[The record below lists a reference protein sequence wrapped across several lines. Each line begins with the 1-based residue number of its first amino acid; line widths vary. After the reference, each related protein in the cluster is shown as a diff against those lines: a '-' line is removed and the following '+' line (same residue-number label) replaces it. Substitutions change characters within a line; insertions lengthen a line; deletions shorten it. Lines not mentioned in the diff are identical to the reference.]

1 MENVRMAGRKR
12 LRVGFDFDGVIAYNP
27 FRILRAPTNILKKVI
42 GHEKKLHFYYPKSTV
57 EQWFWILVHETSFFP
72 SPGLVQLKEM
82 LSRGDIEGY
91 IITSRYACLEPSFY
105 RWLKK
110 HGLDRAFQGYHLNV
124 SNNQP
129 HIHKERVLADLKL
142 DYFIDDN
149 FDIVRHLDQSLK
161 KRGIATQVHWI
172 YNVVDRFTDYPYK
185 HPYLAKFLDALPID
199 SRAAGKTA
207 R

>member
-27 FRILRAPTNILKKVI
+27 FRILRAPTKIFKKVV
-42 GHEKKLHFYYPKSTV
+42 GKEHSLHFYYPKTTL
-57 EQWFWILVHETSFFP
+57 EQWLWILVHETSFFP
-72 SPGLVQLKEM
+72 SPGLSQLKD
-82 LSRGDIEGY
+82 LLASGAIEGY

-110 HGLDRAFQGYHLNV
+110 HGLDRSFHGYHVNV
-124 SNNQP
+124 SNDQP
-129 HIHKERVLADLKL
+129 HIHKEKVLTRLKL

-149 FDIVRHLDQSLK
+149 FDIVQHLSQSLK
-161 KRGIATQVHWI
+161 NRGIATQVHWV
-172 YNVVDRFTDYPYK
+172 YNVVDRFTEYPYK
-185 HPYLAKFLDALPID
+185 HPYLAKFLEALPVD
-199 SRAAGKTA
+199 PRHAGKTL